1 MTQLPQCR
9 TIENLALLV
18 DEDLTA
24 SEVAQI
30 RGKQYANARKVL
42 LGLLASGYVSV
53 TSDTIDVRNPRF
65 SITPAGRELLAE
77 IAKRNDSRREYREK
91 KAAQKANKAEVR
103 RVTARA
109 MPEIPDDLRREPW
122 GYWMYLHLVAPLE
135 LPCT

>member
-77 IAKRNDSRREYREK
+77 IAKRADSRREYREK
-91 KAAQKANKAEVR
+91 KAALKANKAEAR
-103 RVTARA
+103 RVAARA
-109 MPEIPDDLRREPW
+109 MPEIPPDLRGEPW
-122 GYWMYLHLVAPLE
+122 GWWMYVRLIAPLD